1 MYFSLK
7 NYQLPMKFLVTK
19 KRENYMTDMERKVS
33 KMEQEDNLLVSK
45 ISLTCLAWE
54 AEDLEVDSK
63 NRK

>member
-1 MYFSLK
+1 
-7 NYQLPMKFLVTK
+7 MKFLVTK

-33 KMEQEDNLLVSK
+33 KTEQEDNLLVSK

-54 AEDLEVDSK
+54 AEELEVDSK